1 MIKYLPESVS
11 VVLEEVPDRVTLA
24 VDITNCQGHCEGCHS
39 PYLRGNFGEELTPE
53 RIDALIADNFG
64 VNCFLFLGEGADVD
78 ALLTLVKHLNT
89 AHPKMEVALY
99 SGLPHTDDRVWDWFD
114 YVKIGPYRKT
124 YGPLNS
130 PTTNQRMYKLKR
142 GQGRASAV
150 DITERFWR
158 HGIDPLTSSQE

>member
-64 VNCFLFLGEGADVD
+64 VNCFLFLGEGGYY
-78 ALLTLVKHLNT
+78 
-89 AHPKMEVALY
+89 ESEEY
-99 SGLPHTDDRVWDWFD
+99 G
-114 YVKIGPYRKT
+114 KT
-124 YGPLNS
+124 KSYGAGKV
-130 PTTNQRMYKLKR
+130 TGKQLKR
-142 GQGRASAV
+142 ILQDDSQLRV
-150 DITERFWR
+150 T
-158 HGIDPLTSSQE
+158 LT

>member
-78 ALLTLVKHLNT
+78 ALLALVKHLNT
-89 AHPKMEVALY
+89 ACPKMEVALY

-114 YVKIGPYRKT
+114 YVKI
-124 YGPLNS
+124 
-130 PTTNQRMYKLKR
+130 
-142 GQGRASAV
+142 
-150 DITERFWR
+150 ERL
-158 HGIDPLTSSQE
+158 G